1 MDQKWNCGV
10 LRLVFQSFDWV
21 FGFDPGKSI
30 SPNQLALIWK
40 PIKVKYFFQK
50 GIPIQF
56 PLIMQFINFGILGN
70 LFLQVNQ
77 LQSITRMT
85 HRDSDRVESSETGL
99 LIGQLRKKEF
109 LSKFY
114 NSDNRIDLEDLRET
128 YSSYK
133 IPVSNCS
140 TYEC

>member
-1 MDQKWNCGV
+1 M
-10 LRLVFQSFDWV
+10 
-21 FGFDPGKSI
+21 
-30 SPNQLALIWK
+30 
-40 PIKVKYFFQK
+40 KYFFQK